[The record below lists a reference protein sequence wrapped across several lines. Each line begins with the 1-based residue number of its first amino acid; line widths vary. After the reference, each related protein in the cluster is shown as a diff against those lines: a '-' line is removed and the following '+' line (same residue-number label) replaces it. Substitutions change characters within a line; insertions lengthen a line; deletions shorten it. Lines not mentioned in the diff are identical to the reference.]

1 MRTLLRLTWAF
12 TFLALGA
19 VVAHAQSYPSR
30 QVQIIVAYP
39 AGGAADL
46 IMRSV
51 ASRLTQTWGQQ
62 IVIENRAGGG
72 TQIAADLVGKSAP
85 DGQTLL
91 ATGMETFA
99 ISPFLHSKLS
109 YETKDFTPV
118 SGLGYA
124 NQMLVVPASSPFTSV
139 QDLLAK
145 AREEKGALQYGTIG
159 LGGSSHIN
167 MVLFESLANVKL
179 TPVHYRGGAPMLND
193 LLGGHIPMGFLSVPL
208 VDQAIRAGKLRALAV
223 GSSKRL
229 AQFPDVPTVA
239 ESGVPKF
246 EAVSWFGLFAP
257 SQTPGDVVKKIN
269 SDVQKVFA
277 DTEFREKFLVPSFL
291 EVIPGDPNDFSAYIK
306 AEAAMWSKVIKDAN
320 LKVE

>member
-12 TFLALGA
+12 TLLALGT
-19 VVAHAQSYPSR
+19 VVAHAQPYPSR

-46 IMRSV
+46 IVRSV

-85 DGQTLL
+85 DGQT
-91 ATGMETFA
+91 GMETFA

-109 YETKDFTPV
+109 YDTKDFAPV

-124 NQMLVVPASSPFTSV
+124 NQMLVVPTSSPLNSV
-139 QDLLAK
+139 HDLLAK

-193 LLGGHIPMGFLSVPL
+193 LLGGHIPMGFLSITL
-208 VDQAIRAGKLRALAV
+208 VDQAIRSGKLRALAV
-223 GSSKRL
+223 GSSRRL

-257 SQTPGDVVKKIN
+257 SKTPGDVVRKIN

-277 DTEFREKFLVPSFL
+277 DREFQEKFLAPSFL
-291 EVIPGDPNDFSAYIK
+291 EVIPGDPNDFFSYIK
-306 AEAAMWSKVIKDAN
+306 AEAAKWSKVIKDAN

>member
-12 TFLALGA
+12 TFFALGA

-72 TQIAADLVGKSAP
+72 TQIAAD
-85 DGQTLL
+85 GQTLL

-109 YETKDFTPV
+109 YDAKDFAPV

-124 NQMLVVPASSPFTSV
+124 NQMLVVPASSPLTSV

-193 LLGGHIPMGFLSVPL
+193 LLGGHIPMGFLSVTL
-208 VDQAIRAGKLRALAV
+208 VDQAIRSGKLRALAV
-223 GSSKRL
+223 GSSMRL

-257 SQTPGDVVKKIN
+257 SQTPGDAVRKIN

-277 DTEFREKFLVPSFL
+277 DREFQEKFLAPSFL
-291 EVIPGDPNDFSAYIK
+291 EVIPGDPNDFSAYIN
-306 AEAAMWSKVIKDAN
+306 AEAAKWSKVIKDAN

>member
-1 MRTLLRLTWAF
+1 
-12 TFLALGA
+12 
-19 VVAHAQSYPSR
+19 
-30 QVQIIVAYP
+30 
-39 AGGAADL
+39 
-46 IMRSV
+46 MRSV
-51 ASRLTQTWGQQ
+51 
-62 IVIENRAGGG
+62 
-72 TQIAADLVGKSAP
+72 
-85 DGQTLL
+85 
-91 ATGMETFA
+91 
-99 ISPFLHSKLS
+99 PFLHSKLS
-109 YETKDFTPV
+109 YDTKDFAPV

-124 NQMLVVPASSPFTSV
+124 NQMLVVPTSSPLNSV

-159 LGGSSHIN
+159 LGGSSPIN

-193 LLGGHIPMGFLSVPL
+193 LLGGHIPMGLLSVTL
-208 VDQAIRAGKLRALAV
+208 VDQAIRSGKLRALAV
-223 GSSKRL
+223 GSSRRL

-257 SQTPGDVVKKIN
+257 SQTPGNVVRKIN

-277 DTEFREKFLVPSFL
+277 DREFQEKFLAPSFL

-306 AEAAMWSKVIKDAN
+306 AEAAKWSKVIKDAN